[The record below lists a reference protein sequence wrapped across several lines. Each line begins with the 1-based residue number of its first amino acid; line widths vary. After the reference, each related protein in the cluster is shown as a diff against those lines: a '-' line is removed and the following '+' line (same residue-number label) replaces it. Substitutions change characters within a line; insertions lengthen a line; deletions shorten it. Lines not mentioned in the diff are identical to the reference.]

1 MKNANSFQITTIQP
15 QCFLAFAF
23 FANFTLCYSMHVK
36 KCVKVLSSVL
46 HGTILG
52 PILSILD
59 IPD

>member
-52 PILSILD
+52 PILFNS
-59 IPD
+59 